1 MIAESSLKLHN
12 KLYFVECDI
21 RTHLTRQMQESR
33 PGTFSGNY
41 FALKDQKGNKT
52 VWGGPDTLE
61 ESISAIRKA
70 FAHQLSKFSGI
81 WWFDMWGGWYHS
93 TRLMAEIEKMK
104 SIFENL
110 NNKKEKLLKPET
122 VVFIDEKAYLNNARG
137 SGYCHSMNR
146 IRMAMGN
153 TGIPYD
159 LYMVEDAERVLKNYK
174 SAIFPAP
181 LPSENGEK
189 ALSLCKE
196 FGVQCIE
203 TNSQKMYYTTNEL
216 RERLVS
222 NGVHCYNKDGNVI
235 YCGNG
240 LLAVHTKNDGEVK
253 ITLPE
258 TCNIKSLQNSVNID
272 VESNEIIL
280 NMAKHET
287 CLFQLSV

>member
-1 MIAESSLKLHN
+1 
-12 KLYFVECDI
+12 
-21 RTHLTRQMQESR
+21 
-33 PGTFSGNY
+33 
-41 FALKDQKGNKT
+41 
-52 VWGGPDTLE
+52 
-61 ESISAIRKA
+61 
-70 FAHQLSKFSGI
+70 
-81 WWFDMWGGWYHS
+81 MWGGWYHS
-93 TRLMAEIEKMK
+93 TRLMSEIEKMK

-122 VVFIDEKAYLNNARG
+122 VVFIDEKAYLNNPRG
-137 SGYCHSMNR
+137 SEYCHSVNR

-159 LYMVEDAERVLKNYK
+159 LYMAEDAERVLKNYK

-240 LLAVHTKNDGEVK
+240 FLAVHTKNDGEVK

-258 TCNIKSLQNSVNID
+258 TCNIKLLQNSVNID